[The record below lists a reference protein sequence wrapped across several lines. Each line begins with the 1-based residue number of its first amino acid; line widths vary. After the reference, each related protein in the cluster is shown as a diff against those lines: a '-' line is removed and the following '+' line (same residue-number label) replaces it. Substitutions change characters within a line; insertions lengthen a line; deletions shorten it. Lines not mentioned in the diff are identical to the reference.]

1 MKKNF
6 KEEYEKLAQSIN
18 QFQEIQELEKYLL
31 LEIVDTN
38 NKWNRKQMKSGFK
51 ENKIQRKQKSDK
63 NR

>member
-38 NKWNRKQMKSGFK
+38 NKWNRK
-51 ENKIQRKQKSDK
+51 
-63 NR
+63 